1 MSNKSGF
8 AILVTHL
15 TAMAF
20 GCEVHFPVCWCRNAA
35 LKSITPS
42 LKRRPGCLFSEYA
55 GWAYLEQVSWAKL
68 HLLALSLGEH
78 LNKLPSIVDDFLV
91 ATPPENTAWSSMAGR
106 LSTRRSA
113 PKMPPRQTHSSHPAE
128 RHRKHSLG
136 LPSSACSSIFWLA
149 NLQSARFRPE
159 QLLGQPYVATG
170 SYPSNCWYH
179 SACSWPKSD
188 GCTPLCAINSLKAPE
203 RTKGSSCIKRVVC

>member
-1 MSNKSGF
+1 MSNESGF

-68 HLLALSLGEH
+68 HLLALALDEH
-78 LNKLPSIVDDFLV
+78 LNKLPSVVDDF
-91 ATPPENTAWSSMAGR
+91 WWQH
-106 LSTRRSA
+106 
-113 PKMPPRQTHSSHPAE
+113 RQRT
-128 RHRKHSLG
+128 
-136 LPSSACSSIFWLA
+136 
-149 NLQSARFRPE
+149 
-159 QLLGQPYVATG
+159 LLGRAWQD
-170 SYPSNCWYH
+170 
-179 SACSWPKSD
+179 ACRLGGQHRRCRQDKRILAIQLKD
-188 GCTPLCAINSLKAPE
+188 IGNTP
-203 RTKGSSCIKRVVC
+203 